1 MERVANINQ
10 HFSSR
15 ETMGAVCEE
24 EGGGRREGGERGGVR
39 DGWSEEG
46 GKERNGGRQGGGREG
61 CTSYIHVHV
70 STMVAYE
77 RYEHTHVRGEHLT

>member
-24 EGGGRREGGERGGVR
+24 EGGGRREGWREGGRGGKRRERERGM
-39 DGWSEEG
+39 EG
-46 GKERNGGRQGGGREG
+46 GRDERREG
-61 CTSYIHVHV
+61 AMHQLYLHVHV
-70 STMVAYE
+70 STMVAY
-77 RYEHTHVRGEHLT
+77 